1 MHSDFTLASPI
12 AFNHEKDLI
21 QLYKDKG
28 ILGEKAIDSQEYI
41 KKIEDDYEFSFWVR
55 IKKDDKYILG
65 QQIKKTQSSPH
76 INNSWEEAYNI
87 IKVYLS
93 EKNLIYSDM
102 V

>member
-1 MHSDFTLASPI
+1 MGLALNEFPVYDNLTI
-12 AFNHEKDLI
+12 
-21 QLYKDKG
+21 
-28 ILGEKAIDSQEYI
+28 I
-41 KKIEDDYEFSFWVR
+41 KSVYLNIRDIKLNKIEDGYEISFWFH

-65 QQIKKTQSSPH
+65 QQIRKTQSSPH

>member
-1 MHSDFTLASPI
+1 MGLALNEFPVYDNLTS
-12 AFNHEKDLI
+12 
-21 QLYKDKG
+21 
-28 ILGEKAIDSQEYI
+28 I
-41 KKIEDDYEFSFWVR
+41 KSVYLNIRDIKLNKIEDGYEINFWFN

-65 QQIKKTQSSPH
+65 QQITKTQSSPH

-87 IKVYLS
+87 IKLYLN

>member
-1 MHSDFTLASPI
+1 MGLALNEFPVYDNLTI
-12 AFNHEKDLI
+12 
-21 QLYKDKG
+21 
-28 ILGEKAIDSQEYI
+28 I
-41 KKIEDDYEFSFWVR
+41 KSVYLNIRDIKLNKIEDGYEISFWFH

-65 QQIKKTQSSPH
+65 QQITKTQSSPH

-87 IKVYLS
+87 IKLYLN

>member
-1 MHSDFTLASPI
+1 MGLALNEFPVYDNLTS
-12 AFNHEKDLI
+12 
-21 QLYKDKG
+21 
-28 ILGEKAIDSQEYI
+28 I
-41 KKIEDDYEFSFWVR
+41 KSVYLNIRDIKLNKIEDGYEISFWFH

-65 QQIKKTQSSPH
+65 QQIRKTQSSPH

>member
-1 MHSDFTLASPI
+1 MGLALNEFPVYDNLTI
-12 AFNHEKDLI
+12 
-21 QLYKDKG
+21 
-28 ILGEKAIDSQEYI
+28 I
-41 KKIEDDYEFSFWVR
+41 KSVYLNIRDIKLNKIEDGYEISFWFH

>member
-1 MHSDFTLASPI
+1 MGLALNEFPVYDNLTI
-12 AFNHEKDLI
+12 
-21 QLYKDKG
+21 
-28 ILGEKAIDSQEYI
+28 I
-41 KKIEDDYEFSFWVR
+41 KSVYLNIRDIKLNKIEDGYEISFWFH

-65 QQIKKTQSSPH
+65 QQITKTQSSPH
-76 INNSWEEAYNI
+76 ITNCWEEAYNI

>member
-1 MHSDFTLASPI
+1 MGLALNEFPVYDNLTS
-12 AFNHEKDLI
+12 
-21 QLYKDKG
+21 
-28 ILGEKAIDSQEYI
+28 I
-41 KKIEDDYEFSFWVR
+41 KSVYLNIRDIKLNKIEDGYEFSFWFN

-65 QQIKKTQSSPH
+65 EQITKTQSSPH

>member
-1 MHSDFTLASPI
+1 MGLALNEFPVYDNLTS
-12 AFNHEKDLI
+12 
-21 QLYKDKG
+21 
-28 ILGEKAIDSQEYI
+28 I
-41 KKIEDDYEFSFWVR
+41 KSVYLNIRDIKLNKIEDGYEISFWFH

-65 QQIKKTQSSPH
+65 QQITKTQSSPH